1 MKILFWIVSLAAC
14 AMAIVFGMQAAG
26 YACERYPNVSMDFA
40 IAFAMSGTAL
50 FIGLCSNPLI
60 FPYIFKMRGLP
71 FRLVFLAI
79 TAFVLMI
86 VSFPL
91 GDYVYT
97 HYTPSGRGAYCE

>member
-14 AMAIVFGMQAAG
+14 AMAIVFGMQAADYG
-26 YACERYPNVSMDFA
+26 CQRYPNVSMDFA

-79 TAFVLMI
+79 TAFALMI
-86 VSFPL
+86 LSFPV
-91 GDYVYT
+91 GGYVYGQ
-97 HYTPSGRGAYCE
+97 YTPSGNGADCG